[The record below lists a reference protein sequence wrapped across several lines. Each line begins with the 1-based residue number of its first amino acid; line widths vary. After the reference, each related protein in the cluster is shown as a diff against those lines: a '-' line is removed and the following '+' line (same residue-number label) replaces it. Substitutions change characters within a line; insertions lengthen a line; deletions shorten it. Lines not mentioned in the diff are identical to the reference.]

1 MSMTFEDLSLLLVE
15 PSHAQQII
23 LREHLEKVGVRRIG
37 VVDTM
42 QTALEQVRAFTPD
55 AVLSAMHLPDGKGS
69 ELLTAI
75 RSDESTA
82 DVAFLLVSSETRTHE
97 LEPVRQG
104 GAVAIIPKPCTEA
117 DLVKALGDTLDL
129 LTKDSLAL
137 AHEDIADVRALVVDD
152 SKTARRFIVKVLG
165 QLGIETVT
173 QAADGLE
180 AVERLAESFFDL
192 VVTDYNMPN
201 MDGHQLVEFIRQESS
216 QPTVPVLMITSERSG
231 ARVAGVERAGVS
243 AIVDKPFEIDRV
255 RHILANVLG

>member
-1 MSMTFEDLSLLLVE
+1 MSMTFEDLSILLVE

-23 LREHLEKVGVRRIG
+23 LRGYLEKVGIRQIG

-42 QTALEQVRAFTPD
+42 TKALEQVRAFTPH

-69 ELLTAI
+69 DLLLAI
-75 RSDESTA
+75 RSEEAVSDL
-82 DVAFLLVSSETRTHE
+82 AFMLVSSETRTHE

-104 GAVAIIPKPCTEA
+104 GAVAIIPKPCTED
-117 DLVKALGDTLDL
+117 DLMKALGDTLDL
-129 LTKDSLAL
+129 LEKDSLIL
-137 AHEDIADVRALVVDD
+137 RDQDIADVRALVVDD
-152 SKTARRFIVKVLG
+152 SRTSRRFIVRVLG

-173 QAADGLE
+173 EAADGLE

-201 MDGHQLVEFIRQESS
+201 MNGHRLVEYIRQEST
-216 QPTVPVLMITSERSG
+216 QPTVPVLMVTSEQSG

-243 AIVDKPFEIDRV
+243 AIVDKPFEIERV
-255 RHILANVLG
+255 RQLLANVL